1 MSHSVEILQRAQD
14 DVRRNANWIHRTR
27 SSIAA
32 DRWNDGIIAAI
43 KALAI
48 SPERYPEA
56 DEAAELGVD
65 LRFKMHGRRPHVFRI
80 LFTIDRTIV
89 TIHRVRHAAQDRLT
103 EDDL

>member
-1 MSHSVEILQRAQD
+1 MFPPDSA
-14 DVRRNANWIHRTR
+14 RRWLT
-27 SSIAA
+27 SLE
-32 DRWNDGIIAAI
+32 AAI
-43 KALAI
+43 TSLANT
-48 SPERYPEA
+48 PERYPEA

-65 LRFKMHGRRPHVFRI
+65 LRFKMHGRRPHIFRI